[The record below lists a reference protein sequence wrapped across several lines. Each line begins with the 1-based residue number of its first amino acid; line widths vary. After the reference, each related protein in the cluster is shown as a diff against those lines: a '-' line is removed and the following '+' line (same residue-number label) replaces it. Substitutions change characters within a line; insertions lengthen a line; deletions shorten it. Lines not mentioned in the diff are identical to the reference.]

1 MKRHLLSAV
10 AACALGLS
18 LTGCVGNGYFD
29 TRSTGVSPD
38 APAGTAYV
46 PTGQT
51 PPARFQA
58 EPLTSDSLKSGASA
72 PSTSAVTEQPAT
84 AEGAAAF
91 VAEAEAK
98 LATLS
103 EYAQRVQWTR
113 ATNITFD
120 TMWLEAKVNGEMT
133 ELQVQLANAAA
144 RFNDVET
151 APDVRRKLNLM
162 RQGIVL
168 PAPNRPGAA
177 AELAEITTRLDST
190 YSTGKFEFEGKT
202 ITLDEANILIAES
215 RDPAETKALYEG
227 WRTISPVMREDYAR
241 LVEIANAG
249 SQELGFADTG
259 AMWRAG
265 YDMAPDAFATETDR
279 LWGQVRPFYENLHC
293 YVRARLNAKYGDAVQ
308 PATGPIRADLLGNM
322 WSQQW
327 GNIYDVVAPTTGGA
341 SSYDLTELLTSA
353 QYDATK
359 MVKTGEGFYTSLG
372 IAPLPQT
379 FWERS
384 QITRPRDR
392 EVVCHASA
400 WDIDNLEDVRIKMCT
415 QVNGDDFYTV
425 HHELGHNVYQRAYSS
440 QPFLFKNGANDGFH
454 EAIGDFV
461 GLSALTP
468 TYLNQIGLLQT
479 VPGEAEDIP
488 FLLKMA
494 LDKIA
499 FLPFGLMVDRWRWDV
514 FAGRTAPDQYNAAW
528 TADMLKYQ
536 GLVPPGPRPADA
548 FDPGAK
554 YHVPGNTPYTR
565 YFLAHIYQFQFQRA
579 ACKQVG
585 WTGPLHRCSIY
596 GNEAVGQRFNAMME
610 MGQSRP
616 WPEAMQ
622 AFTGETGNDASAILD
637 YFAPLNAWLTEQNRG
652 KPCGWTSRT

>member
-1 MKRHLLSAV
+1 MKRSLMTASAV
-10 AACALGLS
+10 CALAFGLAACAS
-18 LTGCVGNGYFD
+18 M
-29 TRSTGVSPD
+29 GVNTE
-38 APAGTAYV
+38 AGRAAV
-46 PTGQT
+46 E
-51 PPARFQA
+51 AADQA
-58 EPLTSDSLKSGASA
+58 ALTSTQL
-72 PSTSAVTEQPAT
+72 PVT
-84 AEGAAAF
+84 AEGAATF
-91 VAEAEAK
+91 VAEAERR
-98 LATLS
+98 LADLS
-103 EYAQRVQWTR
+103 EEAGRIQWTR
-113 ATNITFD
+113 ATNITHD
-120 TMWLEAKVNGEMT
+120 TMWLESRINAQYT
-133 ELQVQLANAAA
+133 ELQVELANGAAA
-144 RFNDVET
+144 FNDVQVP
-151 APDVRRKLNLM
+151 ADVRRKLNLL
-162 RQGIVL
+162 RLGIVL

-177 AELAEITTRLDST
+177 SELAELTTRLDST
-190 YSTGKFEFEGKT
+190 YATGKFEYQGRQ
-202 ITLDEANILIAES
+202 ITLDDATILMAES

-227 WRTISPVMREDYAR
+227 WRTVSPVMAADYAR
-241 LVEIANAG
+241 MVEIANEG
-249 SQELGFADTG
+249 SRELGFADTG

-265 YDMAPDAFATETDR
+265 YDMQPDAFAAETDR
-279 LWGQVRPFYENLHC
+279 LWAQVKPFYENLHC
-293 YVRARLNAKYGDAVQ
+293 YVRGRLNAKYGDAVQ
-308 PATGPIRADLLGNM
+308 PDHGPIRADLLGNM

-327 GNIYDVVAPTTGGA
+327 GNIYDVVAPTSGGE
-341 SSYDLTELLTSA
+341 SSYDLTDLLVS
-353 QYDATK
+353 QNYDANR
-359 MVKTGEGFYTSLG
+359 MVRTGEGFYTSLG

-384 QITRPRDR
+384 MITRPRDR

-400 WDIDNLEDVRIKMCT
+400 WDLDNRDDIRIKMCT

-425 HHELGHNVYQRAYSS
+425 HHELGHNVYQRAYKD

-479 VPGEAEDIP
+479 VPGEEEDIP

-514 FAGRTAPDQYNAAW
+514 FSGETSPAEYNDAW
-528 TADMLKYQ
+528 SADMLKYQ

-554 YHVPGNTPYTR
+554 YHIPGNTPYTR

-579 ACKQVG
+579 ACRMAG
-585 WTGPLHRCSIY
+585 WTGPLHRCSVY
-596 GNEAVGQRFNAMME
+596 GNEEVGQRFNAMLE

-622 AFTGETGNDASAILD
+622 AFTGETGNDASAVAD
-637 YFAPLNAWLTEQNRG
+637 YFAPLNRWLTEQNRG
-652 KPCGWTSRT
+652 KDCGWEA